1 MNCKLEKIDGKIMCR
16 KCGYIFPKK
25 DGDPNKI
32 YVRCGKSPILKIA
45 SVRRDKIAEYKTQ
58 ILDRLKN
65 GSFIVADFLKGCQS
79 CIPAKRAALDQLRNE
94 GIIVTRSNSQ

>member
-1 MNCKLEKIDGKIMCR
+1 MNCKLQRDSSGIIRCPE
-16 KCGYIFPKK
+16 CGYVYPRP
-25 DGDPNKI
+25 GDPAKI
-32 YVRCGKSPILKIA
+32 YVRCGKSPVLKMQ
-45 SVRRDKIAEYKTQ
+45 SVRRDKVAEYKVQ

-65 GSFIVADFLKGCQS
+65 GSFIVADFLAGCQS